1 MICAF
6 AARTKGIDMETDA
19 QLIEDWIAAS
29 AWVGVVRA
37 LRSILLDA
45 GLTEERKWRKPCY
58 GMDGG
63 NIAIIQS
70 FKDDCRLMFFKGIL
84 LADPEGLLTSQGENT
99 QGALVVRLTSV
110 EEVAEKTDAIRALI
124 AAAVKVEKSG
134 EQVAFTKRHDFD
146 LPQELVDALDDDPD
160 LAAGW
165 AALTP
170 GRQRSWVL
178 QIASAKQSETRAA
191 RVAKAAP
198 AIKAGKGW
206 NEQ

>member
-1 MICAF
+1 
-6 AARTKGIDMETDA
+6 METDA

-84 LADPEGLLTSQGENT
+84 LADPEGLLTSQGDNT

-110 EEVAEKTDAIRALI
+110 KEVAEKTDAIRALI

-134 EQVAFTKRHDFD
+134 EQVAFTQRHDLD
-146 LPQELVDALDDDPD
+146 LPDELVDRMDADPEF
-160 LAAGW
+160 AAGFHG
-165 AALTP
+165 LTP

-178 QIASAKQSETRAA
+178 HFTGAKQSATRAA
-191 RVAKAAP
+191 RIDKAAP
-198 AIKAGKGW
+198 DIIAGLGW
-206 NEQ
+206 NERR